1 MSRFKCRGSNV
12 GVQMPGFKCRDSN
25 VGCSNVGVQMTGFKC
40 QGFKFFGGLHV
51 GGSNIRGQISP
62 THNIRPVL
70 AVWDQ

>member
-1 MSRFKCRGSNV
+1 MSGFKCRGSNS
-12 GVQMPGFKCRDSN
+12 GVQISGFKCR
-25 VGCSNVGVQMTGFKC
+25 VFKCRGANVGVQMSGV
-40 QGFKFFGGLHV
+40 QIFGGLHV